1 MTGNYSSTAL
11 RHQVAQGLLLAVLL
25 VSTSVFA
32 QENAPDPLMISRTD
46 RLKVFEEVWQTVN
59 KHFFDPNFNGVD
71 WAKVRELYRPQVEA
85 ADNKRQLNEML
96 QRMLNELRSS
106 HLEITVVVK
115 LKSQIVEQGLA
126 RKVNRR
132 ESLWFDSGMKYER
145 IDGKWV
151 VSAIAEGSGAQAAGV
166 QRGWEVT
173 HWNGESAQSDLPFTC
188 ELNQQVKVRFVDA
201 HGEEKLLGLTCK
213 LYSEA
218 PSPHERITRKLEN
231 GMTYLRFT
239 EFSPGTES
247 WLADQIAQAQTAS
260 SIVID
265 LRDNRGGTV
274 AVLEKCLAPFFD
286 APMVLGEFR
295 ERNGKQP
302 QLKTKG
308 QSNKAYR
315 GRVILLLNEKTM
327 SAGEIFAAAL
337 QETGRAVVVGRK
349 SSGDVLGSMSYG
361 LSHGFRV
368 KIPVWD
374 YRTAKGVRLEKR
386 GVIPDEQVTL
396 TLKDFLENRDLDLE
410 RAQTLL
416 QKK

>member
-1 MTGNYSSTAL
+1 MTRNYSSTAL
-11 RHQVAQGLLLAVLL
+11 RHQVAQVLLLAVLL
-25 VSTSVFA
+25 VSTSVLA

-59 KHFFDPNFNGVD
+59 KHFFDPDFNGVN
-71 WAKVRELYRPQVEA
+71 WAQVREQYRSQVEA
-85 ADNKRQLNEML
+85 ADNKNQLNEAL
-96 QRMLNELRSS
+96 QKMLNELRSS

-115 LKSQIVEQGLA
+115 LKKKAVEQGLA
-126 RKVNRR
+126 RKVNRK
-132 ESLWFDSGMKYER
+132 ESLSFDSGMKYER

-188 ELNQQVKVRFVDA
+188 ELNQQVKVRFVDSR
-201 HGEEKLLGLTCK
+201 GEEKRLALTCK
-213 LYSEA
+213 LYSEP
-218 PSPHERITRKLEN
+218 PSPPERITRRLEN
-231 GMTYLRFT
+231 GTMYLRFT

-247 WLADQIAQAQTAS
+247 WLTDQMIQAQTAPA
-260 SIVID
+260 IVMD
-265 LRDNRGGTV
+265 LRDNQGGTV

-315 GRVILLLNEKTM
+315 GRVIVLINEKTM

-349 SSGDVLGSMSYG
+349 SSGDVLGGMSYG
-361 LSHGFRV
+361 LSQGFRV

-374 YRTAKGVRLEKR
+374 YHTAKGVRLEKR

-396 TLKDFLENRDLDLE
+396 TLKDFLEHRDLDLE